1 MSALRSAFRLPRLL
15 LALFACLWLVACAAG
30 RPPAEPSPPDL
41 PPLPDLRRIVLVHQP
56 SGEKADVVYW
66 FNGQYDPRAMERVK
80 LVLRDR
86 NDGTVGEIDPL
97 LLDFLFDLLYRTGL
111 PSSTEIHVYSGY
123 RSPQTNAR
131 LVKANPQAARESF
144 HMQGKAV
151 DIKVPIL
158 PGAAIAEIAK
168 TMQRGGAAYY
178 PSTGHTHVDTG
189 PVRTWRTR

>member
-1 MSALRSAFRLPRLL
+1 MPATAPIRRCLAALALLL
-15 LALFACLWLVACAAG
+15 LAACAGG
-30 RPPAEPSPPDL
+30 RPPGVPEPVPEL

-56 SGEKADVVYW
+56 SGERADVVYW
-66 FNGQYDPRAMERVK
+66 HNGAYDPRAMEKVS
-80 LVLRDR
+80 LLLRDR
-86 NDGTVGEIDPL
+86 TAGKIGAIDPL

-111 PSSTEIHVYSGY
+111 PPTTEIHVYSGY
-123 RSPQTNAR
+123 RAPETNAK

-151 DIKVPIL
+151 DVKVPIL